1 MRVHQPEAEV
11 TRDLLQRLGWWLVYR
26 TSRQGDDTEGVGP
39 YEVRGNSAL
48 KVKDTPRSF
57 FSWAAND
64 PTPEDAPPFM
74 FLVVDS
80 LQIGR
85 KVVFHLSPKQAY
97 MLCEYGLDSIR
108 KQAQA
113 FDYDEEE
120 PPDYDVRDWAL
131 RYRDIA

>member
-1 MRVHQPEAEV
+1 M
-11 TRDLLQRLGWWLVYR
+11 RDLLQRLGWRLIYQ
-26 TSRQGDDTEGVGP
+26 TSQRGEGTEGAGP

-48 KVKDTPRSF
+48 IVKDTPRSF

-74 FLVVDS
+74 FLIVDS

-85 KVVFHLSPKQAY
+85 KVVFHLSPKQAF

-108 KQAQA
+108 KQARTY
-113 FDYDEEE
+113 DYDERE
-120 PPDYDVRDWAL
+120 PPDYDVRDRHL